1 MAYTKVGDKDESI
14 SGDDAS
20 VTPFNGPDRGSEY
33 DHILTEILD
42 NKAIKE
48 DSKIKNL
55 WRSFDVCKDHNKIN
69 ALKWKD
75 LNNKIAKPLQISNDN
90 GSALRMKFSVPLASR
105 TQSRPSK
112 RIIKRKFVCNHMRNT
127 VMTVSIKK
135 LGIKS
140 KPEYML
146 GMEYMGSHNIRDVM
160 IWGALMLR
168 LS

>member
-1 MAYTKVGDKDESI
+1 MAYTKVGGKDESI

-33 DHILTEILD
+33 DHILTEILVD
-42 NKAIKE
+42 NKAIK

-55 WRSFDVCKDHNKIN
+55 WRPFDVCKDPNKIN

-75 LNNKIAKPLQISNDN
+75 PNNKIAKPLQISNDN

-112 RIIKRKFVCNHMRNT
+112 RVIKRKFVCNHMRNT

-140 KPEYML
+140 KSL
-146 GMEYMGSHNIRDVM
+146 NICWAWS
-160 IWGALMLR
+160 IWEAII
-168 LS
+168 